1 MLQSYEYNVLLLKKY
16 LKKFGKKEK
25 VLIFAARL
33 KRKYPFCRHK
43 FIDNIER
50 LVQEASTETEK
61 DRERRF
67 LRDSQ
72 DIEIKKYNEEF
83 DPGSG

>member
-1 MLQSYEYNVLLLKKY
+1 MGIRE
-16 LKKFGKKEK
+16 
-25 VLIFAARL
+25 I
-33 KRKYPFCRHK
+33 
-43 FIDNIER
+43 IER
-50 LVQEASTETEK
+50 LKEVQEASTETKK